1 MRCTEP
7 VRSSRSFRQNR
18 ATSAQ
23 RNRWI
28 NERRWTVSHKATS
41 IRAANMGLDY
51 ARYPEET
58 IREELDNGQLKL
70 LPLAEGG
77 ERAGTLYLRRA
88 PECDALPSSFAR
100 AWQRARSRA
109 PWRAAR
115 SRADSC
121 GNADL
126 RHGLDTEDVTH

>member
-1 MRCTEP
+1 VLCVVGVSTD
-7 VRSSRSFRQNR
+7 VVCR
-18 ATSAQ
+18 A
-23 RNRWI
+23 
-28 NERRWTVSHKATS
+28 VCHLP
-41 IRAANMGLDY
+41 LDRFGAPSGY
-51 ARYPEET
+51 AWYPEET
-58 IREELDNGQLKL
+58 IREELDNGQLKP